1 MEEGTEGGRRSAQK
15 CKDTIFVFKHNI
27 KFMIIRGA
35 DLNVFTERY
44 ISKLCIFTDMFTIH
58 IASTNTEINKQGVLI

>member
-1 MEEGTEGGRRSAQK
+1 
-15 CKDTIFVFKHNI
+15 
-27 KFMIIRGA
+27 MIIRGA